1 MKSSFLVK
9 FTKISFLA
17 LATMPFL
24 KANYNS
30 KVIILC
36 AILVLISF
44 FKIKNRHKVNIK
56 DFVFTLPFFMFLFY
70 EILSSNFNLDRVLL
84 GLPFLIFPV
93 IFLLRPKF
101 IKEKIFNLT
110 FLVFQIAVLLQ
121 SLIYL
126 IVFLK
131 ENSIFRLFDIST
143 HNIPFFRA
151 YVTNNYLTELHPTY
165 FSSFLLFSLTI
176 SLFKFNKI
184 KPFQVFN
191 IIFSFLF
198 IILFSSRIII
208 LLLLLTFVFY
218 IIFLASKN
226 RKKQSLIISAITLVG
241 FLFIANTKVV
251 KERFYEIKEQM
262 NKPIIGNYYNSSNTR
277 LAIYKCDYLLVKE
290 LPFFGF
296 GNNLQKK
303 LNQCYADNNES
314 NFYKVSVFNT
324 HNYYLNLILYGGWFF
339 FLFFAIYLFFIFKR
353 IRKNPLHLFVFI
365 QFLLINLTE
374 NYLSRHYGVVLFC
387 YFTMLFITI
396 NKDEKDTRPK
406 HV

>member
-1 MKSSFLVK
+1 MRSNFLEK
-9 FTKISFLA
+9 LTKISFLA
-17 LATMPFL
+17 LATLPFL

-30 KVIILC
+30 KVIVLC
-36 AILVLISF
+36 AILVLVSF
-44 FKIKNRHKVNIK
+44 FKRKSKHKANIK
-56 DFVFTLPFFMFLFY
+56 DIVYTLPFFMFLFY
-70 EILSSNFNLDRVLL
+70 EILSGNFNLSRILL

-93 IFLLRPKF
+93 IFLFRPKF
-101 IKEKIFNLT
+101 IKEKIFNLS
-110 FLVFQIAVLLQ
+110 FLIFQIAVLLQ
-121 SLIYL
+121 SSIYL

-131 ENSIFRLFDIST
+131 ENSIFRLLDISI
-143 HNIPFFRA
+143 HNIPFFRE
-151 YVTNNYLTELHPTY
+151 YVNNNYLIELHPTY

-176 SLFKFNKI
+176 SLFKFTKI
-184 KPFQVFN
+184 KFFHFFN
-191 IIFSFLF
+191 IISSLFF

-226 RKKQSLIISAITLVG
+226 RKKQSLIISAIALTA
-241 FLFIANTKVV
+241 FLFIVNTKVV
-251 KERFYEIKEQM
+251 KDRFYEIKEQM
-262 NKPIIGNYYNSSNTR
+262 NKPIVGNYYNSSNTR

-303 LNQCYADNNES
+303 LNQCYADNNDS
-314 NFYKVSVFNT
+314 NFYQISVFNT
-324 HNYYLNLILYGGWFF
+324 HNYYFNLILYGGWFF
-339 FLFFAIYLFFIFKR
+339 FFLFVIYLFFIFKR
-353 IRKNPLHLFVFI
+353 IRKNPLHLFIFT

-396 NKDEKDTRPK
+396 NKDEKNTRLK
-406 HV
+406 